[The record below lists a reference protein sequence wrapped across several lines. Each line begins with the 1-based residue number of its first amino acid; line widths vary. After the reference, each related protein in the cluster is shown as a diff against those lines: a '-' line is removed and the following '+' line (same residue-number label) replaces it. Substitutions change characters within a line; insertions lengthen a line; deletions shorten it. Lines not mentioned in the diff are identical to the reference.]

1 MSEDKN
7 DTLEGEDMDDSYI
20 IELYLARNEQA
31 IKETDVKYGRLCF
44 RIAENILG
52 NKEDSEECVNDTYWK
67 VWNLIPPTIPNN
79 FMAFIS
85 KIVRNISLKKN
96 EFIHAQKRTP
106 NVNVAFEELEYILS
120 DDRIANEFDE
130 QDIASLIDDFLRNE
144 KESVRNVFIRRYYF
158 FDSIKEISERYLFTE
173 VKVKN
178 ILYHTRKKLRKYLEK
193 EGVRI

>member
-1 MSEDKN
+1 
-7 DTLEGEDMDDSYI
+7 MDDSYI

-67 VWNLIPPTIPNN
+67 VWSLIPPTIPNN

-96 EFIHAQKRTP
+96 EFIYAQKRTP

-120 DDRIANEFDE
+120 DDGIANEFGE
-130 QDIASLIDDFLRNE
+130 QDIARLIDDFLRNE

-158 FDSIKEISERYLFTE
+158 FDSIKEISECYLFTE